1 MGTALLTWHLV
12 VGAAVGGAWTDESF
26 IGRGP
31 IGSAG
36 VAASVGD
43 YLQVEGLVDA
53 GHFARGGGTDFATS
67 ANSIGGRGR
76 VLFRL
81 GGKGWTVR
89 PYLGV
94 GGMVSRWRGEY
105 TRIEYETDSA
115 GRIVREGP
123 VTRAWRTT
131 SPGIELSGG
140 AEIRGGRIGW
150 RPEFAM
156 RLSTNGGQIA
166 GTAGSEP
173 PFATISV
180 GLTAVWR

>member
-31 IGSAG
+31 MGSAG
-36 VAASVGD
+36 VAASIGD

-53 GHFARGGGTDFATS
+53 GHFAQGGGTNFATR
-67 ANSIGGRGR
+67 ANAIGGRGR

-81 GGKGWTVR
+81 GGKRWAVR
-89 PYLGV
+89 PFVGV
-94 GGMVSRWRGEY
+94 GATATHWRGEF
-105 TRIEYETDSA
+105 TRIEYETDNA

-131 SPGIELSGG
+131 SPGFELSGG

-150 RPEFAM
+150 RPEFAL
-156 RLSTNGGQIA
+156 RLSTNGGLIA
-166 GTAGSEP
+166 SSTAEP